1 MLGWSTQLGN
11 KLFGPDPKL
20 EFRKPG
26 QGLDLLAGPTI
37 PLDAPYWNQY
47 LHLFDTPTDVPLL
60 LPSPSLLHALHSSP
74 LNVLTLVH
82 FCASALFRLL
92 ATPSFPRG
100 ESHPRQALNAV
111 RVLARVVP
119 LLLAPRGLDAHGRE
133 VTDQVED
140 ELFWRRERVP
150 VAPAA
155 AAQSERPPPTGE
167 SAQGERGAARD
178 DEGQFVLEDDD
189 EDADGD
195 AGAPDPLSAFAAVSS
210 STAEAEP
217 AYEELPPLAER
228 LLGALVDLLFVPGFT
243 VAEAL
248 RPRDETGEGE
258 GSVVTYAIWEPG
270 IASSAPSPPLPLS
283 HFLARLEV
291 LRLLTLLLSLPSLL
305 TPPGLFLSIPNRWRE
320 ALVSGAAAGRGD
332 RNVVL
337 CLLCSTLNTALAGGA
352 SSPAAETSAEGDS
365 LRARAARL
373 AADAAKRAASGGAP
387 ALGGTAGGAPLDEAG
402 ARSAL
407 AGASL
412 HLLSCVLLEHAPA
425 PSPAA
430 KEEAAAPNLF
440 AHYLAKVHRPA
451 DLAFLLA
458 GVLHLLEGALAA
470 PPPQGG
476 LFASAAG
483 VGAGG
488 EPRRDPLHATE
499 AVVLLLRLLALNRKF
514 ALFAARSAP
523 QQRVRL
529 VVALE
534 ACVLQWR
541 ADDAALGLVRAASGA
556 LQAFTAE
563 VAGAALSAGEEAC
576 EQLCREMSAPLGAEN
591 VGPRLS
597 AVVRRLVEAQGVEW
611 ERREGEKGEPGV
623 SCAEFLMIS
632 LHAVLL
638 PSTSA
643 QSAPA
648 SPSRTALQALYPSR
662 LLALANL
669 SPFVRGLGH
678 DAATRLVRVWLAFS
692 APSWVM
698 MEEGNPRL
706 MYYLLETFNNI
717 IHFNLDSN
725 PHLLYSLSITLKRFA
740 LLAHFTLAQG
750 IVEARRLRAAR
761 RDRQTQAGRLA
772 AVSEDAAQP
781 LASVAA
787 GPAPAAQEEE
797 EEGEEGGSERARG
810 KRPERERE
818 RERSRALSISSVADL
833 SLSSP
838 SLGAGAS
845 GSRTSLALEDAG
857 DERPFVGRGGL
868 PLDTLLILLSTLQ
881 PLLASHDPSFP
892 SSSSPPSPQTIAHVR
907 TLLRSPS
914 ITSLLPPPAA
924 RPPPKTRPL
933 APSPAHTAWLASLSY
948 GRVYLALLP
957 YLRDT
962 LPVQLFAVASAPSSS
977 SAGGWRAGG
986 GLVQGLSA
994 GLGAEMERV
1003 GRSAV
1008 EVGGR
1013 VGGAVRGVLGRFGGA
1028 QGARG

>member
-47 LHLFDTPTDVPLL
+47 LHLFDTPADVPLL
-60 LPSPSLLHALHSSP
+60 LSSPSLLHALHSNP

-111 RVLARVVP
+111 RILARVVP

-195 AGAPDPLSAFAAVSS
+195 VGAPDPLSAFAAVSS
-210 STAEAEP
+210 SAAEAEP

-248 RPRDETGEGE
+248 RPRQDTADGE

-283 HFLARLEV
+283 HLLARLEV

-305 TPPGLFLSIPNRWRE
+305 TPPGLFLAIPNRWRE

-373 AADAAKRAASGGAP
+373 AADAAKRAAAGGAP
-387 ALGGTAGGAPLDEAG
+387 AAAGGALDEAG

-430 KEEAAAPNLF
+430 GSSDAAPNLF

-458 GVLHLLEGALAA
+458 GVLHRLEGALAA

-483 VGAGG
+483 AGAGG
-488 EPRRDPLHATE
+488 EPRRDPAHATE
-499 AVVLLLRLLALNRKF
+499 AIVLLLRLLALNRKF

-750 IVEARRLRAAR
+750 IAEARRLRAAR

-797 EEGEEGGSERARG
+797 EEAEGGGSERARG
-810 KRPERERE
+810 KRPERE

-845 GSRTSLALEDAG
+845 
-857 DERPFVGRGGL
+857 GL

-914 ITSLLPPPAA
+914 ITSLLPPPGA

-962 LPVQLFAVASAPSSS
+962 LPVQLFAVASAPSSL